1 MLSSVPTTIEL
12 SSKSAFLDQFKY
24 VTKHDMSEPDK
35 VSYLIQEYAKHYYF
49 DLYFNSQLY
58 YAFLN
63 NNSSEIAARMNAMEN
78 ATKNAKEIYQKLT
91 LKYNN
96 AR

>member
-1 MLSSVPTTIEL
+1 
-12 SSKSAFLDQFKY
+12 
-24 VTKHDMSEPDK
+24 MSEPDK
-35 VSYLIQEYAKHYYF
+35 VILLLKEYAKHYYY

-63 NNSSEIAARMNAMEN
+63 NNSSEISARMNAMEN
-78 ATKNAKEIYQKLT
+78 ASKNAKEIYEKLT

-96 AR
+96 ARQGKITQELCEIISGANSLD

>member
-35 VSYLIQEYAKHYYF
+35 VSYLI
-49 DLYFNSQLY
+49 
-58 YAFLN
+58 
-63 NNSSEIAARMNAMEN
+63 
-78 ATKNAKEIYQKLT
+78 
-91 LKYNN
+91 
-96 AR
+96 